1 MWITYSKSWIGRI
14 WKDLIF
20 NKEIYQVMKK
30 NVFKIFVLI
39 LLMGGVLGTKSLAQ
53 VPSEVQAIVD
63 MDIEKGL
70 ETLTNL
76 GYEICGVKPM
86 KKTEDWVNTTTKSCI
101 TFKFDKKK
109 NTITEVAA
117 NPDYSACLQ
126 GLEESHKIWEKYSDG
141 QSPNGDSKVNEE
153 RKKLTDAGFK
163 ASYWIKDSS
172 PGRSSEYWVNE
183 STKKV
188 KLIVWD
194 TESGKWD
201 MTNDSVYSM
210 AKNPSPIKK

>member
-1 MWITYSKSWIGRI
+1 
-14 WKDLIF
+14 
-20 NKEIYQVMKK
+20 MKNSIK
-30 NVFKIFVLI
+30 LFYILPLAFVLAFASK
-39 LLMGGVLGTKSLAQ
+39 LQAQ
-53 VPSEVQAIVD
+53 VPQDVQTIVN

-76 GYEICGVKPM
+76 GYEICGIKPL
-86 KKTEDWVNTTTKSCI
+86 KKTEDWINPTTQSCI

-109 NTITEVAA
+109 DIITEVVL
-117 NPDYSACLQ
+117 NPDYSGCLA

-153 RKKLTDAGFK
+153 RKKLTDSGFK
-163 ASYWIKDSS
+163 VSYWIKDSS

-210 AKNPSPIKK
+210 AKNPSPLKKNK